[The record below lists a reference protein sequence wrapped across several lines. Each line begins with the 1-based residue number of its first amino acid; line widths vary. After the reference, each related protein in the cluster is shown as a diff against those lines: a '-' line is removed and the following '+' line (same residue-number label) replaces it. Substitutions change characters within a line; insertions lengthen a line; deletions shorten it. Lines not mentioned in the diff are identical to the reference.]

1 MRQQFKQRAHALAL
15 FYGPSEQKRDQ
26 YETPRNTQKTLQ
38 NLPISHYLRAAS
50 DSVRDDFLSFCMTFF
65 GDSIEIFLLV
75 YCSCFVLF
83 LLLLLD
89 FYALFF
95 LSVTIFFSLSF
106 FLIVLP
112 FPFQMY
118 NALLTVCSRDGRCR
132 FVYYLFS
139 FGGVNSTRFVLQNI
153 VIFVCRSFSND
164 SFSSFFISHYHKA
177 HKIPL
182 ELQILHSHTKYT
194 HSQMMLK
201 FSFFFNCHTNK
212 ISKLRNY

>member
-75 YCSCFVLF
+75 YCSCFVPL

-89 FYALFF
+89 FYAF
-95 LSVTIFFSLSF
+95 FFSRLQF
-106 FLIVLP
+106 F
-112 FPFQMY
+112 
-118 NALLTVCSRDGRCR
+118 SRS
-132 FVYYLFS
+132 L
-139 FGGVNSTRFVLQNI
+139 
-153 VIFVCRSFSND
+153 
-164 SFSSFFISHYHKA
+164 SFSSFCLFHSKCITHFLLFALATVVVDLFIICFHLAASIVRDSFC
-177 HKIPL
+177 KI
-182 ELQILHSHTKYT
+182 
-194 HSQMMLK
+194 
-201 FSFFFNCHTNK
+201 
-212 ISKLRNY
+212 